1 MGDILD
7 STKEQENAVCTE
19 EGFHDF
25 EFMQLSI
32 QIMILRALL
41 QIAMEMLHFSRKLSR
56 IA

>member
-41 QIAMEMLHFSRKLSR
+41 QIAMEMLDFSRKLSW